1 MLHAETAQVNGR
13 GTAVMSSFAAAI
25 GLDAPVEVVNAREVE
40 GLGRAGVVFFGVNL
54 SVGLSIALPGFATD
68 MAHGLLGE
76 LPFGSISVV
85 GVRDLEQARKARLSG
100 ADALLIKREMVDAA
114 AAEGKDLRTLLDQVL
129 YITCGD
135 D

>member
-1 MLHAETAQVNGR
+1 MLHAETTQVNGR